1 MLPADVVL
9 TESMNTTDIIELS
22 INNIINSVV
31 QGALL
36 AVLVLLVFLR
46 SIKSTI
52 IIGITIPVSLV
63 ITLGVMKFSGFS
75 LNMMTLAG
83 LSLGVGMLVDN
94 SIVILENIYS
104 YRAKGAKAKAAAED
118 VEIVGGDITGA
129 DKIYISVAAVGSTTG
144 RRISSRANA
153 KIGQKVI
160 VSGNHGSSGAGLKE
174 LFTGKKES
182 KFITTH
188 LQPTAQR
195 NFAQKIAANIKE
207 DYAMMDTSDGLMDAL
222 SAIASESNVLLSI
235 DFDKIPYD
243 KDLEK
248 FVNWQDLIFY
258 GGEDYQLVATV
269 PDTDIYGTVIGEVKA
284 GNGVEIHYTDKT
296 VLYTKSD
303 VEKKLFKHFKEKE

>member
-1 MLPADVVL
+1 MK
-9 TESMNTTDIIELS
+9 EKEFITDIK
-22 INNIINSVV
+22 NILNS
-31 QGALL
+31 
-36 AVLVLLVFLR
+36 
-46 SIKSTI
+46 KY
-52 IIGITIPVSLV
+52 IGDDCAYLQDLGIVITQDSLV
-63 ITLGVMKFSGFS
+63 EDVHFSRKFITPYQLGFKSVMVNISDVCASGAKPAYLTIS
-75 LNMMTLAG
+75 
-83 LSLGVGMLVDN
+83 LSLPDD
-94 SIVILENIYS
+94 ITENFIREFY
-104 YRAKGAKAKAAAED
+104 KGAKAAAED

-182 KFITTH
+182 KFVTTH

-269 PDTDIYGTVIGEVKA
+269 PDTDIYGIVIGEVKA